1 MGLANIPTNNQQK
14 KETPELFPFLFAHTL
29 LRYCYLNQSKITMNK
44 SMQLDQDSDEGRGSS
59 TDMDDQS
66 DVADGAQPLLRA
78 PIPISASSDGRMS
91 ENEVYNDYADAKE
104 SDVPNLV
111 PKTHINAYEAFFG
124 DMENTTATP
133 IMSDSNSSQTSLGA
147 ITSSTGQDSKKA
159 RLGGSLETFPMKLY
173 RMLAVIEDLGYSTI
187 ISWKAHGR
195 AFQVNDVDQFVKL
208 ILPKFFR
215 QSKITSFQRQLN
227 LYGFKRFLNGPDNGA
242 YYHELFLREKAF
254 LCKAIFRTKVKGKT
268 NKRRKASEL
277 LGSEPDFYQMKV
289 LSALNPEDRKLRL
302 QSFFDTEEDLGYFT
316 TFLSTVVVE
325 KKNEPKKKRGKNSKT
340 STGKRKWKDVL
351 NGTLTADYN
360 FFEDRQSSSND
371 DADDE
376 KEEMTGTPLSS
387 RRKVASKKRDLP
399 FNSIEFGFLRDSVAS
414 APNQQLQ
421 EDTSERP
428 LKAHQ
433 FDCSRES
440 PTDAQFPSLSTSRS
454 SSDEIAHMNQPRS
467 SIIDLV
473 PTPIPI
479 IQQNE
484 HAYFRMMLIDDD
496 FKKLFHNLLKS

>member
-1 MGLANIPTNNQQK
+1 
-14 KETPELFPFLFAHTL
+14 
-29 LRYCYLNQSKITMNK
+29 MNK
-44 SMQLDQDSDEGRGSS
+44 SMQLEQDSDEGRGSS

-78 PIPISASSDGRMS
+78 PIPISSSSDGRMT
-91 ENEVYNDYADAKE
+91 ENQIPSSYEVYNDYADAKE

-111 PKTHINAYEAFFG
+111 PSTHRIAYEAFYG
-124 DMENTTATP
+124 DMENTTATS
-133 IMSDSNSSQTSLGA
+133 IISDSNSSQTSLGA
-147 ITSSTGQDSKKA
+147 ITSSTGQDSKNS

-187 ISWKAHGR
+187 ISWKPHGR

-242 YYHELFLREKAF
+242 YYHELFLREKTF

-268 NKRRKASEL
+268 NKRRKAAEL
-277 LGSEPDFYQMKV
+277 LGSEPDFYQMKT

-325 KKNEPKKKRGKNSKT
+325 KKNEPKKKRGKKDHSNSKTT
-340 STGKRKWKDVL
+340 STGKRKRKDVL
-351 NGTLTADYN
+351 IGALKADYN
-360 FFEDRQSSSND
+360 LFEDRQSSSND

-376 KEEMTGTPLSS
+376 KEEMTGAPLSS
-387 RRKVASKKRDLP
+387 RRKVASKKRDLHR
-399 FNSIEFGFLRDSVAS
+399 FGFFRDSIAS

-421 EDTSERP
+421 EVTSERS
-428 LKAHQ
+428 LKPHQ
-433 FDCSRES
+433 GDRSRES
-440 PTDAQFPSLSTSRS
+440 SADASLQRRFPSLSTSRS
-454 SSDEIAHMNQPRS
+454 SSNEIAHPSAPKNIVHTQINQPRI

-496 FKKLFHNLLKS
+496 FKNLFHNLLKS

>member
-1 MGLANIPTNNQQK
+1 M
-14 KETPELFPFLFAHTL
+14 
-29 LRYCYLNQSKITMNK
+29 
-44 SMQLDQDSDEGRGSS
+44 
-59 TDMDDQS
+59 
-66 DVADGAQPLLRA
+66 
-78 PIPISASSDGRMS
+78 
-91 ENEVYNDYADAKE
+91 
-104 SDVPNLV
+104 
-111 PKTHINAYEAFFG
+111 KT
-124 DMENTTATP
+124 
-133 IMSDSNSSQTSLGA
+133 
-147 ITSSTGQDSKKA
+147 
-159 RLGGSLETFPMKLY
+159 
-173 RMLAVIEDLGYSTI
+173 
-187 ISWKAHGR
+187 
-195 AFQVNDVDQFVKL
+195 
-208 ILPKFFR
+208 
-215 QSKITSFQRQLN
+215 
-227 LYGFKRFLNGPDNGA
+227 
-242 YYHELFLREKAF
+242 
-254 LCKAIFRTKVKGKT
+254 
-268 NKRRKASEL
+268 
-277 LGSEPDFYQMKV
+277 

-496 FKKLFHNLLKS
+496 FKNLFHNLLKS